1 MEQVSMKAYD
11 VMTTNFVAAKESETL
26 MEVNNKLLQGE
37 FNGVPIIDN
46 RNAVIGMITSVDI
59 LKAIRDHANIDTLCA
74 KDIMALN
81 PFVVNKDTSVEDI
94 IDLMVENKIV
104 LVPVVEEPYDT
115 LIGIVTR
122 LDILRL
128 RTVWNLPK
136 RNSTM

>member
-1 MEQVSMKAYD
+1 MKAYD
-11 VMTTNFVAAKESETL
+11 LMTTNFVAAKESETL

-59 LKAIRDHANIDTLCA
+59 LKAIRDQRNIDTLCA
-74 KDIMALN
+74 RDVMILL
-81 PFVVNKDTSVEDI
+81 VVNKDTSVEDI
-94 IDLMVENKIV
+94 IDLMVDNKIV
-104 LVPVVEEPYDT
+104 LVPVVQEPYNI

-128 RTVWNLPK
+128 RPVWNLPK
-136 RNSTM
+136 KFSTMYRF

>member
-1 MEQVSMKAYD
+1 MKAYD

-59 LKAIRDHANIDTLCA
+59 LKAIRDRRNIDTLCA
-74 KDIMALN
+74 KDVMVLN
-81 PFVVNKDTSVEDI
+81 PLTVNKDTSVEDI
-94 IDLMVENKIV
+94 IDLMVDNMIV
-104 LVPVVEEPYDT
+104 LVPVVKEPYDI

-128 RTVWNLPK
+128 RPVWNLPK
-136 RNSTM
+136 KFSTMDHF

>member
-1 MEQVSMKAYD
+1 MKAYD

-37 FNGVPIIDN
+37 FNGVPIVDN
-46 RNAVIGMITSVDI
+46 RNAVIGMITSIDI
-59 LKAIRDHANIDTLCA
+59 LKAIRDRVNIDTLCA
-74 KDIMALN
+74 KDVMALN

-94 IDLMVENKIV
+94 IDLMVDNKIV

-128 RTVWNLPK
+128 RAVWNLPK
-136 RNSTM
+136 KFSTMYRF

>member
-1 MEQVSMKAYD
+1 MKAYD

-37 FNGVPIIDN
+37 FNGVPIIDD

-59 LKAIRDHANIDTLCA
+59 LKAIRDRVNIDTLCA
-74 KDIMALN
+74 KDVMALN

-94 IDLMVENKIV
+94 IDLMVDNKIV

-128 RTVWNLPK
+128 RAVWNLPK
-136 RNSTM
+136 KFSTMYRF

>member
-1 MEQVSMKAYD
+1 MKAYD

-46 RNAVIGMITSVDI
+46 RKAVIGMITSVDI
-59 LKAIRDHANIDTLCA
+59 LEAIRDRVNIDTLCV
-74 KDIMALN
+74 KDVMVLN
-81 PFVVNKDTSVEDI
+81 PLTVNKDTSVEDI
-94 IDLMVENKIV
+94 IDLMVDNKIV
-104 LVPVVEEPYDT
+104 LVPVVQEPYDI

-128 RTVWNLPK
+128 RPVWNLPK
-136 RNSTM
+136 KFSTMNRF

>member
-1 MEQVSMKAYD
+1 MKAYD

-59 LKAIRDHANIDTLCA
+59 LKAIRDRVNIDTLCA
-74 KDIMALN
+74 KDVMVLN
-81 PFVVNKDTSVEDI
+81 PLTVNKDTSVEDI
-94 IDLMVENKIV
+94 IDLMVDNKIV
-104 LVPVVEEPYDT
+104 LVPVVQEPYDI

-128 RTVWNLPK
+128 RPVWNSPK
-136 RNSTM
+136 KFSTMDRF

>member
-1 MEQVSMKAYD
+1 MKAYD

-59 LKAIRDHANIDTLCA
+59 LKAIRDQVNIDTLFA
-74 KDIMALN
+74 KDVMVLN
-81 PFVVNKDTSVEDI
+81 PLTVNKDTSVEDI
-94 IDLMVENKIV
+94 IDLMVDNKIV
-104 LVPVVEEPYDT
+104 LVPVVQEPYDI

-128 RTVWNLPK
+128 RPVWNLPK
-136 RNSTM
+136 KS

>member
-1 MEQVSMKAYD
+1 MKAYD
-11 VMTTNFVAAKESETL
+11 LMTTNFVAAKESETL

-59 LKAIRDHANIDTLCA
+59 LKAIRDRVNIDTLCA
-74 KDIMALN
+74 KDVMVLN
-81 PFVVNKDTSVEDI
+81 PLTVNKDTSVEDI
-94 IDLMVENKIV
+94 IDLMVDNKIV
-104 LVPVVEEPYDT
+104 LVPVVQEPYNI

-128 RTVWNLPK
+128 RPVWNLPK
-136 RNSTM
+136 KS

>member
-1 MEQVSMKAYD
+1 MKAYD

-46 RNAVIGMITSVDI
+46 RNTVIGMITSVDI
-59 LKAIRDHANIDTLCA
+59 LKAIRDRVNIDTLCA
-74 KDIMALN
+74 KDIMVLN
-81 PFVVNKDTSVEDI
+81 PLTVNKDTSVEDI
-94 IDLMVENKIV
+94 IDLMVDNKIV
-104 LVPVVEEPYDT
+104 LVPVVQEPYDI

-128 RTVWNLPK
+128 VAVWNLPK
-136 RNSTM
+136 KFSTMDHF

>member
-1 MEQVSMKAYD
+1 MKAYD

-59 LKAIRDHANIDTLCA
+59 LKAIRDRVNIDTLCA
-74 KDIMALN
+74 KDVMVLN
-81 PFVVNKDTSVEDI
+81 PLTVNKDTSVEDI
-94 IDLMVENKIV
+94 IDLMVDNKIV
-104 LVPVVEEPYDT
+104 LVPVVQEPYDI

-128 RTVWNLPK
+128 RPVWNLPK
-136 RNSTM
+136 KFSTMDRF

>member
-1 MEQVSMKAYD
+1 MKAYD

-37 FNGVPIIDN
+37 FNGVPIIDD

-59 LKAIRDHANIDTLCA
+59 LKAIRDRVNIDTLCA
-74 KDIMALN
+74 KDVMTLN

-94 IDLMVENKIV
+94 IDLMVDNKIV

-136 RNSTM
+136 KFSTMYRF

>member
-1 MEQVSMKAYD
+1 MKAYD
-11 VMTTNFVAAKESETL
+11 LMTTNFVAGKESETL

-37 FNGVPIIDN
+37 FNGVPIVDN
-46 RNAVIGMITSVDI
+46 RNAVIGMITSIDI
-59 LKAIRDHANIDTLCA
+59 LKAIRDRVNIDTLCA
-74 KDIMALN
+74 KDVMALN

-94 IDLMVENKIV
+94 IDLMVDNKIV

-128 RTVWNLPK
+128 RAVWNLPK
-136 RNSTM
+136 KFSTMYRF

>member
-1 MEQVSMKAYD
+1 MKAYD
-11 VMTTNFVAAKESETL
+11 VMTTNFVAAKGSETL

-59 LKAIRDHANIDTLCA
+59 LKAIRDRVNIDTLCA
-74 KDIMALN
+74 KDVMVLN
-81 PFVVNKDTSVEDI
+81 PLTVNKDTSVEDI
-94 IDLMVENKIV
+94 IDLMVDNKIV
-104 LVPVVEEPYDT
+104 LVPVVQEPYDI

-128 RTVWNLPK
+128 RPVWNLPK
-136 RNSTM
+136 KFSTMDRF